1 MGCLPFNDFH
11 GFFCLLTAR
20 FRFFQQGKA
29 EHDRRQRVAYL
40 VGENAY
46 KIIFPAVDLLQLL
59 RQVPVSLFAAAE
71 SLFNLCALN

>member
-1 MGCLPFNDFH
+1 M
-11 GFFCLLTAR
+11 
-20 FRFFQQGKA
+20 
-29 EHDRRQRVAYL
+29 
-40 VGENAY
+40 GENAY